1 VLRRRALVESGGF
14 DAALRAVEDWD
25 LWLRLAAS
33 GWQFATVDACL
44 WRYRLHGSNMSNNP
58 DLLRQYALRTLEK
71 FFAHPALPP
80 EILARRARAVGNV
93 FLHASEGL
101 YAAGR
106 EAEARRDFATAVQT
120 CPDLLEDDETYYS
133 IVCAAQP
140 PGYKASPLHLDLI
153 AGQERIV
160 QAVSAC
166 CDGGLIHAAL
176 HRRAMGRAY
185 RALAALA
192 FGQRRMRDVR
202 RYARC
207 ALRADAALWRDRRT
221 LVPALKSLAG
231 AQLVDALSRWR
242 HRAAAP
248 TRSEAR

>member
-1 VLRRRALVESGGF
+1 
-14 DAALRAVEDWD
+14 
-25 LWLRLAAS
+25 
-33 GWQFATVDACL
+33 
-44 WRYRLHGSNMSNNP
+44 
-58 DLLRQYALRTLEK
+58 LRQYALRTLEK

-80 EILARRARAVGNV
+80 DILARRARAVGNV

-106 EAEARRDFATAVQT
+106 EVEARRDFAAAVQT

-133 IVCAAQP
+133 IVCAGQP

-153 AGQERIV
+153 AGQEHIV

-166 CDGGLIHAAL
+166 CDAGLMDAAV

-207 ALRADAALWRDRRT
+207 ALRADAALWRDPRT

-231 AQLVDALSRWR
+231 AQLVDAVSRWR
-242 HRAAAP
+242 HRAAAR
-248 TRSEAR
+248 TRSEAG